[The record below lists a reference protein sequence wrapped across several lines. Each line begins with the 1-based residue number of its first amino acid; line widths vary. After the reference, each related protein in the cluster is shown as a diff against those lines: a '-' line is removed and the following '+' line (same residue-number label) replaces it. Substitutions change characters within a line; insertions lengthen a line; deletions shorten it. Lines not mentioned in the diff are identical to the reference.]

1 VKRRGFSD
9 ARGFTGDRTRKKID
23 WDYQKLRATNAGEAA
38 PFIKRPVYRKGW
50 DDILK
55 G

>member
-1 VKRRGFSD
+1 V
-9 ARGFTGDRTRKKID
+9 
-23 WDYQKLRATNAGEAA
+23 TNEAEAA

-55 G
+55 A